1 MLFNPPH
8 FGARAKHVLSYTVT
22 RLALTEGTNSCLIF
36 VDFGPFQTKIGK
48 ADILKLTVQYIRRL
62 KGGNCPTLFIS
73 SKLNYSLAVHFA
85 PFRMLSKFRG
95 RRLHLLS
102 LLIIYWFI
110 KSALSHT
117 NYCIYFLVERM
128 ENVGEDQETVEIC
141 NRESSARISLS
152 ENNFGKPSVCSTKEQ
167 TKQTEER
174 NILEKDVSS
183 DNSKFYD
190 SGYVSNQIF
199 SSKSQSCSTRSTLF
213 GNTTND
219 CGKDA
224 VKRKPFRQLNYNNNR
239 GTDRQTI
246 WRPW

>member
-1 MLFNPPH
+1 
-8 FGARAKHVLSYTVT
+8 
-22 RLALTEGTNSCLIF
+22 
-36 VDFGPFQTKIGK
+36 
-48 ADILKLTVQYIRRL
+48 
-62 KGGNCPTLFIS
+62 
-73 SKLNYSLAVHFA
+73 
-85 PFRMLSKFRG
+85 
-95 RRLHLLS
+95 
-102 LLIIYWFI
+102 
-110 KSALSHT
+110 
-117 NYCIYFLVERM
+117 M

-141 NRESSARISLS
+141 NRESSARISS
-152 ENNFGKPSVCSTKEQ
+152 SGNNFGKPSVCSTKEQ

-174 NILEKDVSS
+174 NISEKDVRS

-246 WRPW
+246 WRPWWMHAFLKTPVLEWIRLMTSKFNKILNKFNNILDLTKCLDLFVVLWNQ

>member
-1 MLFNPPH
+1 MKFPVS
-8 FGARAKHVLSYTVT
+8 RATDKKVNKSIQDRLRRERISKSVEALRELVLGPS
-22 RLALTEGTNSCLIF
+22 TEH
-36 VDFGPFQTKIGK
+36 TKIGK

-62 KGGNCPTLFIS
+62 K
-73 SKLNYSLAVHFA
+73 
-85 PFRMLSKFRG
+85 
-95 RRLHLLS
+95 
-102 LLIIYWFI
+102 
-110 KSALSHT
+110 
-117 NYCIYFLVERM
+117 ERM

-141 NRESSARISLS
+141 NRESSARISS
-152 ENNFGKPSVCSTKEQ
+152 SGNNFGKPSVCSTKEQ